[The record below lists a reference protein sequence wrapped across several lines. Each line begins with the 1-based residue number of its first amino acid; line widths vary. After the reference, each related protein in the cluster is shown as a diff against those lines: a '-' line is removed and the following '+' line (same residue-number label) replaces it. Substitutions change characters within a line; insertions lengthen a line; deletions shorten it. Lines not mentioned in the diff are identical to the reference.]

1 MGPEEGEELP
11 TPPPTEKKARR
22 ASWLRAQH
30 TSVRRE
36 ECGTQHSWSAVA
48 GGMAGEKRDNR
59 QGPVT
64 FTELLFTGAQT
75 SLGQT

>member
-1 MGPEEGEELP
+1 MGPEEGDELP
-11 TPPPTEKKARR
+11 TPRPSREEGKKGVLAEGP
-22 ASWLRAQH
+22 AH
-30 TSVRRE
+30 VRGE

-48 GGMAGEKRDNR
+48 GGMAGAKRDNR

-75 SLGQT
+75 SLSQT